1 MNEKH
6 FLKLLDFTEDEINN
20 LIKLSAKLKKDKK
33 LGIEEKTLIGKN
45 IALIFEKTS
54 TRTRCAFEVAASDQG
69 ANTTYLDSSGSQIG
83 KKESIKDTAKVLG
96 RMFDGIQYRG
106 YEQEKVEDLASYS
119 GVPVWNGLTNEF
131 HPTQIIADFLT
142 ILEHKGKLKNIK
154 LAYIGDGRNN
164 VANSLLIGAAKLG
177 LDFRI
182 VTPTPLFPKKVL
194 IDISLKISKE
204 TGAKL
209 TFTDSIEE
217 GLKDADAVYTD
228 VWVSMG
234 ETKDTWEKRINLLK
248 PYQVNSKSMSYAKKD
263 AIFLHCLPSFHDL
276 ETDVGNNIFQEF
288 GIKELEVSDEVFQS
302 ENSVVFDQAE
312 NRLHSIKAIM
322 VSSFNN

>member
-1 MNEKH
+1 MSKKH
-6 FLKLLDFTEDEINN
+6 FLKLLDFTEEEIKN
-20 LIKLSAKLKKDKK
+20 LINLSAKLKKDKK

-69 ANTTYLDSSGSQIG
+69 AHTTYLDSSGSQIG

-106 YEQEKVEDLASYS
+106 YAQKSVEDLALYS
-119 GVPVWNGLTNEF
+119 GVPVWNGLTDSA

-142 ILEHKGKLKNIK
+142 ILEHKGKLKGIK
-154 LAYIGDGRNN
+154 LAYVGDGRNN
-164 VANSLLIGAAKLG
+164 VANSLLVGAAKLG

-182 VTPTPLFPKKVL
+182 VAPQNLFPEKKL
-194 IDISLKISKE
+194 MDICYKISEKTE
-204 TGAKL
+204 AKL
-209 TFTDSIEE
+209 TFTDSIEK
-217 GLKDADAVYTD
+217 GLTDVDAIYTD

-234 ETKDTWEKRINLLK
+234 ETKDVWEKRINSLI
-248 PYQVNSKSMSYAKKD
+248 PYQVNNKAMSYAKKN
-263 AIFLHCLPSFHDL
+263 AIFLHCLPAFHDL
-276 ETDVGNNIFQEF
+276 ETDIGNEIFKEF
-288 GIKELEVSDEVFQS
+288 GEKELEVSDDVFQS
-302 ENSVVFDQAE
+302 KNSVVFDQAE